1 MVGGGE
7 GAFIGGVH
15 RAAMRLDGLWDL
27 QAASL
32 CSDPDRSLASAEAI
46 SIDRGYGTWQEMLDA
61 EVGQLDCI
69 TVVTPNDSHAEIAT
83 AALDKGFHVML
94 DKPMTRTLAEAEL
107 LAAVAA
113 ESDRNLFVTYTYAG
127 YPMVRKAAE
136 LVASGAI
143 GAVRTVSAEYR
154 QGWLAT
160 AVEKEGQKQASWR
173 TDPSR
178 SGAGALGEIGCHAEF
193 MVRFVSGLAIEQVR
207 GDVRTLIEGRSVDD
221 HAAVQLR
228 LTDDIPGDM
237 VVSQV
242 CTGERNDVNIRIWG
256 DSGSIAW
263 SHERCDQLVH
273 TDADASQH
281 ILHRGDSRVPIGHPE
296 GFVEAFANIYAEAAK
311 CMRGTDAR
319 VPDYRDGLAGIQFI
333 DAVLRSAESGQWV
346 EV

>member
-27 QAASL
+27 QAGAL
-32 CSDPDRSLASAEAI
+32 CSDPDRSLASAAAI
-46 SIDRGYGTWQEMLDA
+46 GIGRGYGTWQEMLDA

-69 TVVTPNDSHAEIAT
+69 AIVTPNDSHAEIST
-83 AALDKGFHVML
+83 AALENGFHVML

-107 LAAVAA
+107 LAAVAE
-113 ESDRNLFVTYTYAG
+113 ESDRSLFMTYTYAG
-127 YPMVRKAAE
+127 YPMVRRAAE
-136 LVASGAI
+136 LVVAGTI
-143 GAVRTVSAEYR
+143 GAVRTVSVEYR

-160 AVEKEGQKQASWR
+160 AIEQDGQKQASWR
-173 TDPSR
+173 TDPSK
-178 SGAGALGEIGCHAEF
+178 SGAGALGDIGCHAEF
-193 MVRFVSGLAIEQVR
+193 LVRFVSGLCIEQVR
-207 GDVRTLIEGRSVDD
+207 GDVRTLIPGRGVDD

-228 LTDDIPGDM
+228 LSGDIPGDM

-242 CTGERNDVNIRIWG
+242 CTGERNDVRIRIWG

-273 TDADASQH
+273 TVADGSQH

-296 GFVEAFANIYAEAAK
+296 GFVEAFANIYADAAM
-311 CMRGTDAR
+311 CMRGTDAS
-319 VPDYRDGLAGIQFI
+319 VPDYRDGLAGMQFI
-333 DAVLRSAESGQWV
+333 DAVLRSEESGQWA